1 MATPKYT
8 IHDFNRGYPDDD
20 ACFVAI
26 TEMLYPEGMTCRTC
40 ERVRPH
46 SRITGRR
53 AYACAGCGTH
63 VYPLAGTIFAK
74 STTPLKSWFYAMYL
88 MASTRCGISAKQL
101 ERELGVTYK
110 TAWRMFTQIR
120 KLMAVQVRLRAY
132 GGEVITRTV
141 VREEDGI
148 VVVCRDAEFVLAGR
162 EGREPR
168 VVGFPKADVID
179 STT

>member
-1 MATPKYT
+1 
-8 IHDFNRGYPDDD
+8 
-20 ACFVAI
+20 
-26 TEMLYPEGMTCRTC
+26 
-40 ERVRPH
+40 
-46 SRITGRR
+46 
-53 AYACAGCGTH
+53 
-63 VYPLAGTIFAK
+63 
-74 STTPLKSWFYAMYL
+74 
-88 MASTRCGISAKQL
+88 
-101 ERELGVTYK
+101 
-110 TAWRMFTQIR
+110 
-120 KLMAVQVRLRAY
+120 MAVQVRLRAY